1 MLLASESN
9 FLSASRGID
18 DQFYSAM
25 PELTTNTCKR
35 PSQSAEKLLN
45 DTIYQHVSHIE
56 QFPHILG
63 FNDSFFVADIE
74 EIRPVKCNPDTV
86 FLKVLMQLG
95 VGFDCASV
103 EEMHTVLSLGAHP
116 SSITFANPCKA
127 PEALAFAYKV
137 GIRKTTFDNLDELD
151 NIKKY
156 MPNAQLLLRI
166 FANDSSAI
174 VSLGE
179 KYGAPLESCRALL
192 VRAREL
198 GMDVVGTTFHI
209 GSGASDPDAIR
220 KAIAH
225 SRLVWDIAQSLGFSL
240 RIVDIG
246 GGFQSTET
254 AFGPMATVVSSA
266 ISEASFPEQ
275 TKFIAEPGR
284 FYARS
289 VFTLVCR
296 VISRRISTGPEAS
309 KALEM
314 LYQNDGV
321 YGNFMNGLTEKEEFT
336 PTLIR
341 SKINGNLAR
350 KTGEHAYKI
359 WGPTCDSTDCVS
371 RRATFPCEVKVGDFL
386 VYRNMGG
393 KSLSGLA
400 VDGILIKSAAYTSA
414 TATRF
419 NGFSSQAGT
428 VYICSRSEND
438 AQAEECTSEEKN
450 CSEMAKAFKSPTVE
464 L

>member
-9 FLSASRGID
+9 FLGASREIE
-18 DQFYSAM
+18 QFYSAM
-25 PELTTNTCKR
+25 PELTTNTCR
-35 PSQSAEKLLN
+35 GSSRSVERLLS

-56 QFPHILG
+56 KFPHILG

-74 EIRPVKCNPDTV
+74 EIRRQHDLWVSHLPYIRPFYAVKCNTDTV
-86 FLKVLMQLG
+86 LLKVLMQLG

-151 NIKKY
+151 TIKKY

-179 KYGAPLESCRALL
+179 KYGAPLESCHALL
-192 VRAREL
+192 QRAREL

-209 GSGASDPDAIR
+209 GSGASDPNAIR
-220 KAIAH
+220 KAIVH

-246 GGFQSTET
+246 GGFQSTEP
-254 AFGPMATVVSSA
+254 AFGPMATAVSSA

-275 TKFIAEPGR
+275 TTFIAEPGR

-359 WGPTCDSTDCVS
+359 WGPTCDSTDCVN
-371 RRATFPCEVKVGDFL
+371 RRVTFPCEVKVGDFL
-386 VYRNMGG
+386 VYRNMG
-393 KSLSGLA
+393 
-400 VDGILIKSAAYTSA
+400 AYTSA

-428 VYICSRSEND
+428 IYICSRPKNY
-438 AQAEECTSEEKN
+438 AQAEECSSEEEN
-450 CSEMAKAFKSPTVE
+450 CSEMANAFKNPTVE